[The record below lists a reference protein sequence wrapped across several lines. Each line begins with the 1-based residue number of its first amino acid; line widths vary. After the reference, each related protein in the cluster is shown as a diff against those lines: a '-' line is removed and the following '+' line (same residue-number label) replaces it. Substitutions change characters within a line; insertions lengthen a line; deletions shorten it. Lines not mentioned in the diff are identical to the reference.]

1 MINASLLEVKDLS
14 INFGGI
20 RALDSV
26 ELSIKSNEI
35 VGVIGPNG
43 AGKTTLFNLLT
54 GTLKPTSGSIK
65 LLGKEMAG
73 LSSDLITRMGI
84 VRTYQKVRPFPRLT
98 VLENVLVPIINREN
112 TNINMSHAREI
123 GMDLLNRVGL
133 TDLAGIEAC
142 RLNLFQRKKVELARA
157 LGANA
162 KILLLDEVMS
172 GLTSVEADTAVEML
186 KMMRSEYKFT
196 IICVE
201 HLMRVIMKI
210 SERVIVLDH
219 GKIIASGSP
228 IEVSQDPLVRSAYL
242 GSDYA

>member
-1 MINASLLEVKDLS
+1 
-14 INFGGI
+14 
-20 RALDSV
+20 
-26 ELSIKSNEI
+26 
-35 VGVIGPNG
+35 
-43 AGKTTLFNLLT
+43 
-54 GTLKPTSGSIK
+54 
-65 LLGKEMAG
+65 
-73 LSSDLITRMGI
+73 
-84 VRTYQKVRPFPRLT
+84 
-98 VLENVLVPIINREN
+98 
-112 TNINMSHAREI
+112 
-123 GMDLLNRVGL
+123 
-133 TDLAGIEAC
+133 
-142 RLNLFQRKKVELARA
+142 LNLFQRKKVELARA